1 MLSMSDLNK
10 LQQNRA
16 LVSIYRE
23 HINDTPIQGFILAH
37 SKKLILIQYVYDF
50 NLDGIMVL
58 QRSDVTNIESDES
71 GMFQTQLL
79 KDEGLYTQ
87 VDFIK
92 TYDVK
97 NWKTVL
103 ASFESTH
110 QFITLE
116 DENSEEYVFMIGKM
130 TKLGRKKVSVHE
142 FLCTGTWKEEVSKMS
157 YKYITSFRAGNNYPN
172 VYANYFKQNPS

>member
-1 MLSMSDLNK
+1 M
-10 LQQNRA
+10 
-16 LVSIYRE
+16 
-23 HINDTPIQGFILAH
+23 
-37 SKKLILIQYVYDF
+37 
-50 NLDGIMVL
+50 
-58 QRSDVTNIESDES
+58 
-71 GMFQTQLL
+71 
-79 KDEGLYTQ
+79 YTQ

>member
-71 GMFQTQLL
+71 GMFQT
-79 KDEGLYTQ
+79 
-87 VDFIK
+87 
-92 TYDVK
+92 
-97 NWKTVL
+97 
-103 ASFESTH
+103 
-110 QFITLE
+110 
-116 DENSEEYVFMIGKM
+116 NS
-130 TKLGRKKVSVHE
+130 
-142 FLCTGTWKEEVSKMS
+142 
-157 YKYITSFRAGNNYPN
+157 
-172 VYANYFKQNPS
+172 